1 MYFLCNFVHI
11 THSDF
16 VEILCSLAYTTHN
29 VLCTFCVSL
38 LTPPTA
44 FWGVFRVGGL
54 HHHQDFDDK
63 DDDKDD
69 KDDHDDD
76 DDKND
81 HDDED
86 DDQQDDDRN
95 DDKDDHVC
103 YAYVICIFVTST
115 SLRKIREWAKL
126 KCEK

>member
-76 DDKND
+76 DDTKTTTTTKTMTNKTTT
-81 HDDED
+81 ETTT
-86 DDQQDDDRN
+86 
-95 DDKDDHVC
+95 KTTTS
-103 YAYVICIFVTST
+103 VT
-115 SLRKIREWAKL
+115 LM
-126 KCEK
+126 